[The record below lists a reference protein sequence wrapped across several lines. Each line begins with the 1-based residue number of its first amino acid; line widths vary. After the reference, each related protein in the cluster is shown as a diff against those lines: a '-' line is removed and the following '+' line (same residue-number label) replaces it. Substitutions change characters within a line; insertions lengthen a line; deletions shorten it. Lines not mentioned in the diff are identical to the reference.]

1 MILDIA
7 IFVIV
12 LAVLVLAHELGHF
25 LAARHNGVR
34 VDEFGFGFPPRLF
47 GFKYGETLYSFNLFP
62 IGGFVRSFGEDDSE
76 ALDSRS
82 FASKNI
88 RQKAVMLLGGVFFNI
103 VLAYFIFSF
112 LVGIGMPA
120 DAEDPMWGSAVLDPK
135 LTAIEIIAGSAA
147 QKAGL
152 KTGDIILSLEYGK
165 EAKIYPLSVS
175 DMQRFTREYAGK
187 NINMEIERGSQKLVL
202 NALLADGSG
211 EGAYLGA
218 ASAVI
223 GTARA
228 PWYLAPFAGLQIT
241 LNVLTRTIY
250 GFFFIFKLLFSGNSV
265 AGFVSGPV
273 GIFSII
279 AGTFDFGWKF
289 LVSLIAVISVNLAV
303 INLIPFP
310 ALDGGRLLF
319 LALEGLR
326 GKPVSRK
333 IGGLA
338 HAFGF
343 AILIMLMAIITYL
356 DVKSRL

>member
-1 MILDIA
+1 
-7 IFVIV
+7 
-12 LAVLVLAHELGHF
+12 
-25 LAARHNGVR
+25 
-34 VDEFGFGFPPRLF
+34 
-47 GFKYGETLYSFNLFP
+47 
-62 IGGFVRSFGEDDSE
+62 
-76 ALDSRS
+76 
-82 FASKNI
+82 
-88 RQKAVMLLGGVFFNI
+88 MLLGGVFFNI